1 MRLLLVED
9 DPRLA
14 KLILEGLS
22 EDGLIVEHAPNATMG
37 ANIAELE
44 IYDLLILDVMLPE
57 GNDAGFALARQLRA
71 RGDHTPILF
80 LTARAD
86 MDSKISGLETGG
98 DDYLA
103 KPFDFRELHAR
114 IRALVRRAKGSS
126 SNLVMLPL
134 GYTLDLGAREV
145 RKDGQPIALTPRE
158 YALIE
163 CLGINAGRAYS
174 RDALI
179 ARVWPEDTGVELKA
193 VDVYVSTVRRKLGEA
208 IIETVRGIGYRL
220 GRLEPY
226 RPTAERAT

>member
-14 KLILEGLS
+14 KLICEGLR
-22 EDGLIVEHAPNATMG
+22 EDGLIVGHAANATLG
-37 ANIAELE
+37 GNIAELE
-44 IYDLLILDVMLPE
+44 TFDLLILDVMLPE
-57 GNDAGFALARQLRA
+57 GSDAGFALARQLRT
-71 RGDHTPILF
+71 RGDRTPILF

-86 MDSKISGLETGG
+86 MDSKVAGLETGG

-126 SNLVMLPL
+126 SNAVSLPL
-134 GYTLDLGAREV
+134 RYTLDLGAREV
-145 RKDGQPIALTPRE
+145 TLGGQPVALTPRE

-163 CLGINAGRAYS
+163 CFGINAGRAYS

-179 ARVWPEDTGVELKA
+179 ARVWPEDTNVELKA
-193 VDVYVSTVRRKLGEA
+193 VDVYVSTLRRKLGEA
-208 IIETVRGIGYRL
+208 MIETVRGIGYRL
-220 GRLEPY
+220 GRIP
-226 RPTAERAT
+226 